1 MIFLTTKLHK
11 ITMLPPIAW
20 LKANMNPKTSIRAPK
35 FEAMAPSSMSPG
47 SPFGAQLKQ
56 RPETRVSGVE
66 TCRQAVATNR
76 SMCACRFQALENNES
91 GSLKHMEKS
100 DRHSHEI
107 YRCTKNYT
115 RYIYICIDM
124 PLIHLDVFC
133 FESLMDRQDFVF
145 LKIGQKTW
153 QAPCLPMPEAMEGFH
168 GGAYEWPKSLAI
180 LLYKR
185 GL

>member
-1 MIFLTTKLHK
+1 
-11 ITMLPPIAW
+11 
-20 LKANMNPKTSIRAPK
+20 MNPKTSIRAPK

-115 RYIYICIDM
+115 RYAIYIYMHRYAIDS
-124 PLIHLDVFC
+124 PWRVLFWILNGSPGFC
-133 FESLMDRQDFVF
+133 FFEN
-145 LKIGQKTW
+145 
-153 QAPCLPMPEAMEGFH
+153 
-168 GGAYEWPKSLAI
+168 WPKDLAGTMFADAWGDGGVPWWRI
-180 LLYKR
+180 WVTKKPGYFVV
-185 GL
+185 

>member
-1 MIFLTTKLHK
+1 
-11 ITMLPPIAW
+11 
-20 LKANMNPKTSIRAPK
+20 MNPKTSIRAPK

-107 YRCTKNYT
+107 YRCTKKNIQDMP
-115 RYIYICIDM
+115 YIYMHRYAIDS
-124 PLIHLDVFC
+124 PWRVLFWILNGSPGFC
-133 FESLMDRQDFVF
+133 FFENWPRDPR
-145 LKIGQKTW
+145 GQKTW